1 MNRVEPGT
9 VFTFSGHGISPR
21 TCDSCSAV
29 VVAMTRMV
37 ISKAHAKRIEPSTTR
52 CGQNSGSEC
61 PAQSARLARLGRAKI
76 CSFELGH
83 YSANENSCI
92 VSSQP
97 NHYPHTA
104 QNCRPVLENLTGS
117 SDLSAAGE
125 NRSHEEC
132 IRGHSLHSQFTGT
145 PAARA
150 PDPHDAVL
158 RLIISHANVQ
168 NFSAANFPA
177 QSLQNQP

>member
-1 MNRVEPGT
+1 
-9 VFTFSGHGISPR
+9 
-21 TCDSCSAV
+21 
-29 VVAMTRMV
+29 
-37 ISKAHAKRIEPSTTR
+37 
-52 CGQNSGSEC
+52 
-61 PAQSARLARLGRAKI
+61 
-76 CSFELGH
+76 
-83 YSANENSCI
+83 
-92 VSSQP
+92 
-97 NHYPHTA
+97 
-104 QNCRPVLENLTGS
+104 VLEELTGS

-177 QSLQNQP
+177 QPLENQTTAAHIDNDGGIHKSLAMGIKPPDLYR